1 MLKET
6 AMSFNNIREEEGG
19 RNPKFIQVLLL
30 IVKTQ
35 NSSPFEW
42 HLISRA

>member
-19 RNPKFIQVLLL
+19 RNPKFIQLYYLL
-30 IVKTQ
+30 
-35 NSSPFEW
+35 
-42 HLISRA
+42 